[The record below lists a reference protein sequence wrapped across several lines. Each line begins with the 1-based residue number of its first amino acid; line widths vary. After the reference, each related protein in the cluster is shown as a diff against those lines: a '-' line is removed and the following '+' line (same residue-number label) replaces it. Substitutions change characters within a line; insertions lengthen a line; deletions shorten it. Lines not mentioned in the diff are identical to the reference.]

1 MKNLNVVVY
10 TMEGC
15 PFCVEFKEILTK
27 ESTSRAIIQVS
38 RYIIAFPVCRDEF
51 FPVDF
56 EYTGSCH
63 VWRLVGVP

>member
-1 MKNLNVVVY
+1 
-10 TMEGC
+10 MEGC

-63 VWRLVGVP
+63 V